1 MARATLDRPEPRA
14 TRSASSARLP
24 SADDLYA
31 LRVPVD
37 VRISPDTESIVYC
50 LKESSVGRDD
60 YRQSLWLVPADG
72 SGEPRQLTLGRRK
85 DTSPR
90 FSPDGRTLAFIS
102 DRGAVLEAGG
112 APDRPPLRPDAWERD
127 DKATERSGQNQV
139 WLLPLDGGEAR
150 QLTYLPEDVSDL
162 AWSPDGRRL
171 CLVSAATDPERKPP
185 RRRPEDPPERDARII
200 DRLQYML
207 NGTGFIHDKAPNLW
221 LVNAQDGAATR
232 LTSGDNRDEQP
243 AWSPDGKR
251 ICFVSDRHADR
262 DLTWR
267 TDIYLVDVDGGDVT
281 RVSNGRGDRVFF
293 LPAWSADG
301 RWIAAAGHRFPA
313 AAGSR
318 NDVWRFRPRADQA
331 GENLSAESDLM
342 VAAAL
347 NSDLFGFADPRL
359 FWDGEGRSITFAAP
373 IDGSYELWRVTVD
386 DRRVE
391 RLTDGRQA
399 VTRPDAANT
408 GHGMRIAAVTFS
420 GHEPPDVV
428 AIDLRAPSTRRP
440 APAEPR
446 RLTDLMGEA
455 WREVRIVRPVERWHE
470 VDGRRIQGWFLE
482 APRVGGAPAPLV
494 VEIHGG
500 PATLYGWSLIWEWQ
514 CLVAQGMSVYG
525 CNPRGSQGYG
535 QDFCNANHRDWGD
548 GPMRDVMTGVDS
560 LIADGLVDGDRLGV
574 TGGSYGGYLT
584 SWMVGHTDR
593 FKAAVTCRSVNDLTS
608 EMLSGDIAG
617 PLFGRYEYGK
627 NPWEEPE
634 IYRLHSPLTYAQ
646 QIHTPLLIQ
655 HAENDLRCPITQA
668 EQLFT
673 VLRSLKRTVRL
684 MRVPHESH
692 ELTRSGAPFRRVEN
706 IERISDWF
714 RHFLVEGRR
723 GLPRA

>member
-1 MARATLDRPEPRA
+1 MPRPPR
-14 TRSASSARLP
+14 
-24 SADDLYA
+24 ADDLYA

-37 VRISPDTESIVYC
+37 VRISPDGNSIVYC

-60 YRQSLWLVPADG
+60 YRLSLWLVPPDG
-72 SGEPRQLTLGRRK
+72 SASPRQLTMGRRK

-90 FSPDGRTLAFIS
+90 FSPDGRTIAFIS

-112 APDRPPLRPDAWERD
+112 SPDRPPLPPDSWDRD
-127 DKATERSGQNQV
+127 KPTDDAGQNQV

-150 QLTYLPEDVSDL
+150 QLTYLPDDVSEL
-162 AWSPDGRRL
+162 CWSPDGRSL
-171 CLVSAATDPERKPP
+171 CLVSAATDAERKPP
-185 RRRPEDPPERDARII
+185 RRRPDDPPERDTRII

-207 NGTGFIHDKAPNLW
+207 NGTGFIYDKPPNLW
-221 LVNAQDGAATR
+221 LADMSDGGMRR
-232 LTSGDNRDEQP
+232 LTSGTNRDEQP
-243 AWSPDGKR
+243 VWSPDGKR
-251 ICFVSDRHADR
+251 ICFVSDRHADP

-267 TDIYLVDVDGGDVT
+267 NDLYLIDVDGGGIT
-281 RVSNGRGDRVFF
+281 RVSGGRGNRIFF
-293 LPAWSADG
+293 LPAWSHDG
-301 RWIAAAGHRFPA
+301 RWIAAMGHRFPA

-318 NDVWRFRPRADQA
+318 NDVWRFRPQADQE
-331 GENLSAESDLM
+331 GETLTGESDLM
-342 VAAAL
+342 AAAAL

-359 FWDGEGRSITFAAP
+359 YWDGDDRSITFAAP
-373 IDGSYELWRVTVD
+373 IEGSYESWRVSVAD
-386 DRRVE
+386 HRVE
-391 RLTDGRQA
+391 RLTEGPHSITRHDAA
-399 VTRPDAANT
+399 VTRT
-408 GHGMRIAAVTFS
+408 GMRLVAVRFT
-420 GHEPPDVV
+420 GDEPPAV
-428 AIDLRAPSTRRP
+428 ATFDLPALSTHRA
-440 APAEPR
+440 APATPAIVA
-446 RLTDLMGEA
+446 DPMDEA
-455 WREVRIVRPVERWHE
+455 WRDVKLVRPVARWHE

-482 APRVGGAPAPLV
+482 APRKDGRPAPLV
-494 VEIHGG
+494 VQIHGG

-548 GPMRDVMTGVDS
+548 GPMRDVMSGIDS
-560 LIADGLVDGDRLGV
+560 LIADGVVDGERLGV

-593 FKAAVTCRSVNDLTS
+593 FKAAVTCRSVNDMTS
-608 EMLSGDIAG
+608 EMLSGDMAG

-646 QIHTPLLIQ
+646 QIRTPLLIQ

-668 EQLFT
+668 EELFT

-723 GLPRA
+723 GLPKP